1 VGTDSPHAVPIEG
14 MPAYTKGAVFQTAN
28 IRPFGD
34 YTSVL
39 VDCQLTEFSIVNPM
53 LNSLKFSNHFVD
65 NLPGDPSSE
74 VGPRQVYEA
83 FYSRVSPRVCT
94 SPRLVAWSSDTA
106 KLLGLGDQSGVIN
119 SDEENS
125 YASLLTGNALLPGMK
140 PFAMCYGGH
149 QFGHWAGQLGDGRAI
164 GLGEI
169 ISADQSWALQLKGA
183 GLTPYSRTADGFAVL
198 RSSIREY
205 LCSEA
210 MHHLGIPTTRA
221 LSLVLTGDSVV
232 RDMFYDGHPKP
243 EPGAV
248 VCRVSKAFIRFGSF
262 EIFSSRGDKTRLKE
276 LADYTIQNFYPEID
290 AQYDGVDKYLQFYLE
305 VVKRTAHLIA
315 AWQGVGF
322 VHGVMNTDNMSIL
335 GETIDYGP
343 YGWLEPYD
351 LNWTPNTTDS
361 EGRRYAYANQPAIGM
376 WNLSRLGTALLPLI
390 DDKSMLQTALDTYK
404 DEYSERWRTLLA
416 TKLGFCDSQDTDEEL
431 INEMFELMQ
440 LEETDMTLFFRS
452 LSEVKSKQEV
462 SSMEHW
468 PELMRAAFYQL
479 DKLENSLVQRW
490 TNWLQSYAVRVGG
503 VNDDVRAEQM
513 EAVNPLYV
521 CRNYLAQ
528 KAIDSAEE
536 GDFTE
541 VEKFLDVLKRPY
553 TQQKNR
559 EMYAARRPEWARNKA
574 GCSMLSCSS

>member
-1 VGTDSPHAVPIEG
+1 
-14 MPAYTKGAVFQTAN
+14 
-28 IRPFGD
+28 
-34 YTSVL
+34 
-39 VDCQLTEFSIVNPM
+39 M

-65 NLPGDPSSE
+65 SLAGDPSSE
-74 VGPRQVYEA
+74 IRPRQVYEA
-83 FYSRVSPRVCT
+83 FYSRVSPRVCP
-94 SPRLVAWSSDTA
+94 SPQMVAWSSDAA
-106 KLLGLGDQSGVIN
+106 KLLGLGDQEGNIADTEKKAYAELLSG
-119 SDEENS
+119 S
-125 YASLLTGNALLPGMK
+125 ALSPEMK

-169 ISADQSWALQLKGA
+169 IDSGQPWALQLKGA
-183 GLTPYSRTADGFAVL
+183 GPTPYSRTADGLAVL

-243 EPGAV
+243 ELGAV

-262 EIFSSRGDKTRLKE
+262 EIFSSRGDKARLTD
-276 LADYTIQNFYPEID
+276 LADFTIQNFYPAIN
-290 AQYDGVDKYLQFYLE
+290 AKYGGVDKYLQFYME
-305 VVKRTAHLIA
+305 VIRRTAQLIA

-343 YGWLEPYD
+343 YGWLEPHD
-351 LNWTPNTTDS
+351 LNWTPNTTDA

-376 WNLSRLGTALLPLI
+376 WNLSRLGTALVPLI
-390 DDKSMLQTALDTYK
+390 DDKSLLQSALDTYR
-404 DEYSERWRTLLA
+404 DEYSERWQSLLV
-416 TKLGFCDSQDTDEEL
+416 TKLGFCESRDTDEQL

-440 LEETDMTLFFRS
+440 LAEIDMTLFFRS
-452 LSEVKSKQEV
+452 LSDVRSKREI

-479 DKLENSLVQRW
+479 DELESDLVQGW
-490 TNWLQSYAVRVGG
+490 TSWLQSYAMRVTEVSDKVRV
-503 VNDDVRAEQM
+503 EQM
-513 EAVNPLYV
+513 ESVNPLYV

-528 KAIDSAEE
+528 KAIDSADE

-541 VEKFLDVLKRPY
+541 VEKLLDVLKRPY
-553 TQQKNR
+553 TKQENC
-559 EMYAARRPEWARNKA
+559 EVYAGRRPEWARNKA